1 MTPYEHEPALESES
15 ILLRICLPAVSSG
28 WAGLSAWKRG
38 GAAVTLDVW
47 QWVLAVAAALFIG
60 VSKTAIGG
68 MGLVSVAIF
77 ANMIPARE
85 ASGFVLPLLI
95 CGDLVAVKSYQQ
107 HTQWKHLLKLFP
119 WTAGG
124 VLIGWLAMGRIDD
137 SQASRLIG
145 VIVLGMIALHLWRR
159 RKDMKPEDHGMV
171 FAAMIGILAGFTT
184 LVANAAGSLM
194 AIYLL
199 AMRMP
204 KAEFMGTAAVFF
216 FLLNVFK
223 VPFMVNL
230 ELINWS
236 SVTGNLVL
244 TPAVFVGAWFGRKLL
259 KKINQQL
266 FENLALI
273 ASAIAGLKLLW

>member
-1 MTPYEHEPALESES
+1 M
-15 ILLRICLPAVSSG
+15 G
-28 WAGLSAWKRG
+28 GLVRMETR
-38 GAAVTLDVW
+38 GAAVALDVW